1 MHRAGAAVGPAIE
14 AASLSRESESGAAR
28 FQFQSP
34 GSPQISLVES
44 SRPSETL
51 SSETIAAES
60 TVPQN
65 STIDNEERLRLAAAA
80 GQIGTWEWD
89 PKEDVHIISAEL
101 CRIFGLD
108 GSDPEGARLWGARVW
123 PEDWVKVQFLMRQGS
138 QSGEMEFEYRYIHP
152 DFGLRWLYCKGR
164 RFRDRQAMYGIVQD
178 VTARKAAEED
188 SQRLVAIVASSD
200 DAVVSKDLHGIVT
213 SWNQAA
219 ERMFGYT
226 SEEMIGRPI
235 TTIIPPDLRD
245 DETRILSTIAN
256 GERIDHFETVRLKK
270 SGEPVQVSLTV
281 SPVKDESGRII
292 GAAKIARDI
301 TQRKKEE
308 RNLRTAE
315 RLAAVG
321 RLAATVAHEINN
333 PLEAVTNLVYL
344 ARMQSTSQEVTDF
357 LASAEDELGRVG
369 QIIRQ
374 TLGFYRET
382 SGARRIRPSDLVTS
396 VISVFAARARKK
408 DIEIVPEFRADP
420 WLNAVPGEIRQVLAN
435 LVSNS
440 IDAIGRS
447 GQIRIRVSSGR
458 RWNGDGEPGIRIT
471 VADTGSGIAAE
482 ALRNLFEPFFTT
494 KRDVGTGLGLWV
506 CRNIVESHKGK
517 IRARST
523 RRPRK
528 SGTAFSMFLP
538 QNLETQHAE
547 NESDHP
553 EGWLLKT
560 A

>member
-1 MHRAGAAVGPAIE
+1 MGPAIK
-14 AASLSRESESGAAR
+14 AASLSRESESGVAR
-28 FQFQSP
+28 FEFRSP
-34 GSPQISLVES
+34 ISPSISLVES
-44 SRPSETL
+44 NHPSKAPPSESPVEKSAISQT
-51 SSETIAAES
+51 
-60 TVPQN
+60 
-65 STIDNEERLRLAAAA
+65 STIDNEERLRLAEAA
-80 GQIGTWEWD
+80 GHIGTWEWD
-89 PKEDVHIISAEL
+89 PEEDVHIISGEL

-108 GSDPEGARLWGARVW
+108 GSDPEGARIWGARVW
-123 PEDWVKVQFLMRQGS
+123 PEDRAKVQFLMRQGS
-138 QSGEMEFEYRYIHP
+138 ESGEMEFEYRYIHP

-200 DAVVSKDLHGIVT
+200 DAVVSKDLHGVVT

-219 ERMFGYT
+219 EKMFGYT
-226 SEEMIGRPI
+226 ADEMIGRPI
-235 TTIIPPDLRD
+235 TTIIPPELRD
-245 DETRILSTIAN
+245 DETRILSTIAH
-256 GERIDHFETVRLKK
+256 GDRIDHFETVRLKK
-270 SGEPVQVSLTV
+270 NGEPIQVSLTV
-281 SPVKDESGRII
+281 SPVKDETGRII

-308 RNLRTAE
+308 RNLRMAE
-315 RLAAVG
+315 RLASVG

-333 PLEAVTNLVYL
+333 PLEAVINLVYL
-344 ARMQSTSQEVTDF
+344 ARLHNTSQEVTDF

-382 SGARRIRPSDLVTS
+382 SDARRIRPSDLVTS

-458 RWNGDGEPGIRIT
+458 RWNGEPGVRIT
-471 VADTGSGIAAE
+471 VADTGSGISAE
-482 ALRNLFEPFFTT
+482 ALHNLFEPFFTT

-523 RRPRK
+523 RKPAK
-528 SGTAFSMFLP
+528 TGTVFSMLLP
-538 QNLETQHAE
+538 QNPETQLAE
-547 NESDHP
+547 NESGRP
-553 EGWLLKT
+553 EAWMLKT